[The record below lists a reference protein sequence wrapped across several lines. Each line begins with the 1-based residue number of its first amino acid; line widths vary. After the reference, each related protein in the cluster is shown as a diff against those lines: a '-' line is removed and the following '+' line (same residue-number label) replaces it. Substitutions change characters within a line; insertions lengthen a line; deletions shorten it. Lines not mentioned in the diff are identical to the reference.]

1 MKKNTKRN
9 KKDSKHNELSK
20 SFFRSYL
27 QFFILIAF
35 SVALIGTVAFF
46 SAKNALTELGE
57 TAIKNKI
64 QMGLAMMNTLEN
76 QVQKKKLT
84 RPEAQEIFRS
94 QMLNPKQADGKTRG
108 LNSKLELN
116 IGAYMYA
123 INSKGIEQMHPYKE
137 GEDIS
142 KVNDSDGNNI
152 VQLIMDEARNPK
164 DGGIVHFNWKN
175 PGETRER
182 PKVNAVAYF
191 EPWDWYINVGCYNED
206 FYKSIYKIL
215 FIICTIS
222 AIILLISI
230 LFIRRLMNRKVNP
243 LSQIINSMSMAAE
256 GNISSVKV
264 NVNSKDEIGYIGR
277 VFNKMIDEIR
287 SLLVNIKQLSAVIDE
302 KVELI
307 NSSTSATFENSN
319 GIKEAM
325 EEISSAI
332 NNSAK
337 DMQNSVENMNILSEN
352 VDEVKA
358 NSINMENEASQAD
371 KLNSTIIDILTELE
385 NKNSENITAAKET
398 NDNIKQLINKS
409 NDIVGIVSTIEE
421 ISNEINLLSLNASIE
436 SARAGEAGKG
446 FAVVADQIKKL
457 SNETSNSVKQINSL
471 IKDLR
476 ESINVS
482 VSSVE
487 VYGKAAQSQVATINN
502 TKQTL
507 GRVVEFIKGMPPVIE
522 KNVDKIN
529 QVYKNKDVV
538 NSSMDSILSVTE
550 EISASSEEIT
560 ASTSE
565 VKEKMGEVKELTKE
579 LGQSSKDLKE
589 KLNEFSL

>member
-1 MKKNTKRN
+1 MKKNLKN
-9 KKDSKHNELSK
+9 NELSK

-27 QFFILIAF
+27 QFFILIVF

-46 SAKNALTELGE
+46 SAKNALTELGQ
-57 TAIKNKI
+57 TAIKNRI
-64 QMGLAMMNTLEN
+64 QMGLAMMNTLEK

-123 INSKGIEQMHPYKE
+123 INSKGIEEMHPYKE

-142 KVNDSDGNNI
+142 KVEDSDGNKLI
-152 VQLIMDEARNPK
+152 QLIMDEARNPK

-191 EPWDWYINVGCYNED
+191 EPWDWYINVGCYDED
-206 FYKSIYKIL
+206 FYKPVYKIL
-215 FIICTIS
+215 LIICTIS
-222 AIILLISI
+222 VIILLISI
-230 LFIRRLMNRKVNP
+230 LFIRRLMNKKVNP

-287 SLLVNIKQLSAVIDE
+287 NLLINIKQLSTVIDE

-307 NSSTSATFENSN
+307 NSSTTATFENSN

-358 NSINMENEASQAD
+358 NSITMEDGASQAG
-371 KLNSTIIDILTELE
+371 KLNSNIIDILTELE

-446 FAVVADQIKKL
+446 FAVVADQIKEL

-471 IKDLR
+471 IKDLMG
-476 ESINVS
+476 SINIS

-487 VYGKAAQSQVATINN
+487 VYGKAAQSQIATINN

-507 GRVVEFIKGMPPVIE
+507 GRVIEFIKSMPPIIE
-522 KNVDKIN
+522 KNVDKIS

-565 VKEKMGEVKELTKE
+565 VKEKMRDVKELAKE

-589 KLNEFSL
+589 KLNKFSL

>member
-1 MKKNTKRN
+1 MKKNLKN
-9 KKDSKHNELSK
+9 NELSK

-27 QFFILIAF
+27 QFFILIVF

-46 SAKNALTELGE
+46 SAKNALTELGQ
-57 TAIKNKI
+57 TAIKNRI
-64 QMGLAMMNTLEN
+64 QMGLAMMNTLEK

-123 INSKGIEQMHPYKE
+123 INSKGIEEMHPYKE

-142 KVNDSDGNNI
+142 KVEDSDGNKLI
-152 VQLIMDEARNPK
+152 QLIMDEARNPK

-191 EPWDWYINVGCYNED
+191 EPWDWYINVGCYDED
-206 FYKSIYKIL
+206 FYKPVYKIL
-215 FIICTIS
+215 LIICTIS
-222 AIILLISI
+222 VIILLISI
-230 LFIRRLMNRKVNP
+230 LFIRRLMNKKVNP

-264 NVNSKDEIGYIGR
+264 NVDSKDEIGYIGR

-287 SLLVNIKQLSAVIDE
+287 NLLINIKQLSTVIDE

-307 NSSTSATFENSN
+307 NSSTTATFENSN

-358 NSINMENEASQAD
+358 NSITMEDGASQAG
-371 KLNSTIIDILTELE
+371 KLNSNIIDILTELE

-446 FAVVADQIKKL
+446 FAVVADQIKEL

-471 IKDLR
+471 IKDLMG
-476 ESINVS
+476 SINIS

-487 VYGKAAQSQVATINN
+487 VYGKAAQSQIATINN

-507 GRVVEFIKGMPPVIE
+507 GRVIEFIKSMPPIIE
-522 KNVDKIN
+522 KNVDKIS

-565 VKEKMGEVKELTKE
+565 VKEKMRDVKELAKE

-589 KLNEFSL
+589 KLNKFSL